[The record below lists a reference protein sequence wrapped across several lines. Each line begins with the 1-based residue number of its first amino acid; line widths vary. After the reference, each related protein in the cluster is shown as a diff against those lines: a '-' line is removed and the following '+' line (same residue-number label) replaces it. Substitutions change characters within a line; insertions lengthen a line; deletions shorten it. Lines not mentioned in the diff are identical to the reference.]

1 MFSCIW
7 QWIYLGLCAD
17 PVVAS
22 QINPKKMKTSTYN
35 PSPLEV
41 DFANALFIL
50 QKELEK
56 HLQDNQI
63 TNVESNIRKDNPMVK
78 FSLLDKDGDPHE
90 IVVRIIQI
98 PDKF

>member
-1 MFSCIW
+1 
-7 QWIYLGLCAD
+7 
-17 PVVAS
+17 
-22 QINPKKMKTSTYN
+22 MKTSTYN

-41 DFANALFIL
+41 DFANALYIL
-50 QKELEK
+50 QKEVQK

-63 TNVESNIRKDNPMVK
+63 TKVETFLKRDNPMVR
-78 FSLLDKDGDPHE
+78 FNLVDKDGDPHE

>member
-1 MFSCIW
+1 
-7 QWIYLGLCAD
+7 
-17 PVVAS
+17 
-22 QINPKKMKTSTYN
+22 MKTSAYN

-41 DFANALFIL
+41 DFANALFVL

-56 HLQDNQI
+56 HLHDNQI
-63 TNVESNIRKDNPMVK
+63 INVESQIRRDNPMVR

-90 IVVRIIQI
+90 VVIRIIQI

>member
-1 MFSCIW
+1 MGISPDS
-7 QWIYLGLCAD
+7 LVLRHP
-17 PVVAS
+17 PVTR
-22 QINPKKMKTSTYN
+22 NLPMKTTSYN

-50 QKELEK
+50 QKDIQK
-56 HLQDNQI
+56 HLQDNRVV
-63 TNVESNIRKDNPMVK
+63 NVESNIKRDNPMIK

-90 IVVRIIQI
+90 IVVRIVQI

>member
-1 MFSCIW
+1 
-7 QWIYLGLCAD
+7 
-17 PVVAS
+17 
-22 QINPKKMKTSTYN
+22 MKTSTYN

-50 QKELEK
+50 QQQIQK
-56 HLQDNQI
+56 HLHDNKVVH
-63 TNVESNIRKDNPMVK
+63 VESDINRDNPTVK

-90 IVVRIIQI
+90 VVIRIIQI

>member
-1 MFSCIW
+1 
-7 QWIYLGLCAD
+7 
-17 PVVAS
+17 
-22 QINPKKMKTSTYN
+22 MKTSTYN
-35 PSPLEV
+35 PSPIEV

-50 QKELEK
+50 QKEIEK

-63 TNVESNIRKDNPMVK
+63 VNVETQLNRDNPSVK

-90 IVVRIIQI
+90 VVVRIIQI